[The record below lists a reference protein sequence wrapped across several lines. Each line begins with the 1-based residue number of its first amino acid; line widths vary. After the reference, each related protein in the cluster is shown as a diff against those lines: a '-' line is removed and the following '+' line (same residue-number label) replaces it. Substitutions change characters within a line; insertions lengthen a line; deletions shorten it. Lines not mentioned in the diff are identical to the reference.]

1 MRHLVPFLL
10 LLAIGCTPEEQA
22 TNAPEEKPEAPSLVG
37 KWDGHIELG
46 AKDKAALTADDLKEA
61 EEQASKYRMTLEVL
75 EDGSYTVSSPT
86 GSSSGTWKVEGSLL
100 VLTDKDATD
109 EPRTGDKQEFSVEDD
124 GNKLVGR
131 DPSGNSDS
139 LMVFARQDVQ

>member
-1 MRHLVPFLL
+1 MRPLVPLLL
-10 LLAIGCTPEEQA
+10 LLAIGCNSEESA
-22 TNAPEEKPEAPSLVG
+22 TSATEEKPQPPSLVG

-46 AKDKAALTADDLKEA
+46 AKDKAALTADELKEA
-61 EEQASKYRMTLEVL
+61 EEQASKYQMALEVL
-75 EDGSYTVSSPT
+75 EDGTYKVSSPT
-86 GSSSGTWKVEGSLL
+86 GASEGTWKVEGSLL
-100 VLTDKDATD
+100 VLTYKDAPS
-109 EPRTGDKQEFSVEDD
+109 EPKTGDKQEFSVEED